1 MPKMKTHKGAK
12 KRFSVTG
19 TGKVRRLKAFKS
31 HILTKKTSKRKRRL
45 RQATTIK
52 TPGEAKNIKRLI
64 QASGRA
70 TMPRVRSNV
79 ARLKRKKQVMKAA
92 RGAFGARSKLWKA
105 AKENVERGWKFAYRD
120 RKNKKR
126 DFRRL
131 WVVRINAGAHQHGM
145 SYSVFMHGL
154 KKAGI
159 EIDRK
164 VLSDIAIN
172 DPAGFGALAEK
183 VKSALEAA

>member
-1 MPKMKTHKGAK
+1 
-12 KRFSVTG
+12 
-19 TGKVRRLKAFKS
+19 
-31 HILTKKTSKRKRRL
+31 
-45 RQATTIK
+45 
-52 TPGEAKNIKRLI
+52 
-64 QASGRA
+64 
-70 TMPRVRSNV
+70 
-79 ARLKRKKQVMKAA
+79 
-92 RGAFGARSKLWKA
+92 
-105 AKENVERGWKFAYRD
+105 
-120 RKNKKR
+120 
-126 DFRRL
+126 
-131 WVVRINAGAHQHGM
+131 M